1 MCCFYAD
8 DTVVFGTDEKE
19 FQNNL
24 DMFYE
29 YSELWHLSVNFDK
42 TKIMIFGTRQ
52 DQRFNFKL
60 GGHKI
65 DICTDFKYLGVI
77 FSRNR
82 HFHQTK
88 KHNVEQAR
96 KAMHVLFKRIRNL
109 DIPIDLQLYLFDH
122 VILPIALYGCEIWGF
137 ENSQIIE
144 NLHNDFL
151 RQIINL
157 RKSAPI
163 YMLHAELGR
172 HPIQINIKSRMIG
185 FWLSIVNGKESKLSK
200 LLYSI
205 MLKEHE
211 KGSYNFK
218 WIRCINDILV
228 AVGRPDLFRT
238 EPVNDPNSVKMD
250 ISRTLSDLYIQEW
263 NEKANVSSKGKQYLL
278 FKDNLNFEKYLINVS
293 KFYYSKIIKYKTGN
307 HRLPVET
314 GRWDDI
320 PLNERK
326 CKICTIDDI
335 GDEYHYLFTCDYF
348 TSDRKLY
355 LKPYFYVKPNI
366 RKYRELFTSTNE
378 ATLIKLSKFV
388 AIIMEKFSV

>member
-1 MCCFYAD
+1 
-8 DTVVFGTDEKE
+8 
-19 FQNNL
+19 
-24 DMFYE
+24 MFYE

-88 KHNVEQAR
+88 KHNFEQAR

-157 RKSAPI
+157 RKSTPI

-218 WIRCINDILV
+218 WIRCINEILV

-238 EPVNDPNSVKMD
+238 EPVNSPNSVKMD
-250 ISRTLSDLYIQEW
+250 ISRTLSDLYFQEW

-293 KFYYSKIIKYKTGN
+293 KFYYSKIIKYRTGN

-320 PLNERK
+320 PLN
-326 CKICTIDDI
+326 
-335 GDEYHYLFTCDYF
+335 
-348 TSDRKLY
+348 
-355 LKPYFYVKPNI
+355 
-366 RKYRELFTSTNE
+366 
-378 ATLIKLSKFV
+378 
-388 AIIMEKFSV
+388 